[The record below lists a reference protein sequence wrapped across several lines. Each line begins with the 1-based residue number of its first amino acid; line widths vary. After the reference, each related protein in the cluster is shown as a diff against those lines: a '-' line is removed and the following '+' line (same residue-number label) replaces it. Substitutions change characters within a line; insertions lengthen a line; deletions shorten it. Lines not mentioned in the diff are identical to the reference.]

1 MSGHYFFKLLI
12 LIVFYYKY
20 GVFWLFF
27 GCFLGFYFQQSH
39 DVNSSIINLT

>member
-27 GCFLGFYFQQSH
+27 GFLFSTVPWGTRPHLRS
-39 DVNSSIINLT
+39 LPR